1 MTGDIW
7 VKAARDIGVPSAVA
21 ASLLWGGFTLFRPM
35 VESSIESNRLVGEQ
49 SVLMQIQMARQTTI
63 MEQVAKTA
71 MSTRV
76 IVEADKAEGKAT
88 KLDHLETTIA
98 GLGERIMQGQS
109 KIRDDIADVKRQV
122 SK

>member
-1 MTGDIW
+1 
-7 VKAARDIGVPSAVA
+7 
-21 ASLLWGGFTLFRPM
+21 
-35 VESSIESNRLVGEQ
+35 
-49 SVLMQIQMARQTTI
+49 